1 MRYLVSGRRAAEI
14 DRYTIDEIGVPQL
27 VLMERAALAVAEKT
41 ASLIREPER
50 ERILVVAE
58 SGNNGGDGVAAARI
72 LHQRGYRVE
81 VRALN
86 GISRQTDA

>member
-41 ASLIREPER
+41 GEFTA
-50 ERILVVAE
+50 
-58 SGNNGGDGVAAARI
+58 GV
-72 LHQRGYRVE
+72 L
-81 VRALN
+81 
-86 GISRQTDA
+86 